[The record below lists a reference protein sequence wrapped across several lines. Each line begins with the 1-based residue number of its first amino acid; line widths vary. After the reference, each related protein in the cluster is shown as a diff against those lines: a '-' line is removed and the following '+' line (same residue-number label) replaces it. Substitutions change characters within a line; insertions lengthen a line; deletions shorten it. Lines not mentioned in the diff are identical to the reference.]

1 MIETRENFK
10 KTESFRNCNVCAT
23 DRFKET
29 IAGYQNVVG
38 LMKCG
43 NITADILTTLLVLCI
58 NIYVVS
64 PTSKLNSTYNYV
76 TNKYS

>member
-10 KTESFRNCNVCAT
+10 KLRVFEIVMFAQRTSLRKRLLDVE
-23 DRFKET
+23 
-29 IAGYQNVVG
+29 G

-58 NIYVVS
+58 TIYVVS
-64 PTSKLNSTYNYV
+64 PTTSKLDSTYNYV

>member
-1 MIETRENFK
+1 MDK
-10 KTESFRNCNVCAT
+10 S
-23 DRFKET
+23 KET
-29 IAGYQNVVG
+29 VAGYKNVVG

-43 NITADILTTLLVLCI
+43 NITAYILTTLLVLCI

-76 TNKYS
+76 NNKYS